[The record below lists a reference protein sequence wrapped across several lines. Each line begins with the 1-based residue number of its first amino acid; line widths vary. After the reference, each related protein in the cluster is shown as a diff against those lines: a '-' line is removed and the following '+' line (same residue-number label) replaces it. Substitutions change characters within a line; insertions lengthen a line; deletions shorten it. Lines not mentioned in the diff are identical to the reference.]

1 MIWLSV
7 PLGLAAW
14 GLPLWAG
21 KRNLS
26 HKGWWALASGLACV
40 LALFNGL
47 VELMRRARNA
57 DQSALMEITGDLAV
71 CCILLVLGT
80 AIALFWMH
88 AHSSTSARRWW
99 ELFEYVCI
107 CVLAI
112 RLVEIAVRRSGMDFQ
127 KGEYTLVEQEFPL
140 IATIGFGLITVLFL
154 LFLFAAYRNRK
165 PKSGIGGFTLQWL
178 FTLAA
183 FSQFLRALSVS
194 RAEVGAMYTERV
206 SWCFGL
212 AGLFW
217 GASILCMIVGIW
229 DLIYAGAPKR
239 S

>member
-71 CCILLVLGT
+71 CCILLVLG
-80 AIALFWMH
+80 
-88 AHSSTSARRWW
+88 
-99 ELFEYVCI
+99 E
-107 CVLAI
+107 
-112 RLVEIAVRRSGMDFQ
+112 SG
-127 KGEYTLVEQEFPL
+127 E
-140 IATIGFGLITVLFL
+140 
-154 LFLFAAYRNRK
+154 
-165 PKSGIGGFTLQWL
+165 
-178 FTLAA
+178 
-183 FSQFLRALSVS
+183 
-194 RAEVGAMYTERV
+194 
-206 SWCFGL
+206 C
-212 AGLFW
+212 
-217 GASILCMIVGIW
+217 
-229 DLIYAGAPKR
+229 
-239 S
+239 